1 MKPVTPKTDIL
12 ASLGYLSIASRLK
25 RLSDRLMQ
33 DVEQIYDEHGIPI
46 QPRWFALLHLLSEK
60 QSCSINELASYFGYS
75 HVAILQLVKQ
85 VEKEN
90 LIVSKGDKS
99 DKRVRRISL
108 TLKGIAVTKKL
119 QPLLHSIESVN
130 QELFSQSDAHF
141 LAKIDRIEKELGEM
155 SMYDRIKKRLNSK
168 AVRIALLIA
177 GILLLRLVLAN
188 NNHYASIH
196 FMAFFHVYTVKLP
209 VLFG

>member
-33 DVEQIYDEHGIPI
+33 DVEQIYKEHDIPI

-85 VEKEN
+85 VEEEN
-90 LIVSKGDKS
+90 LVISKSDKS
-99 DKRVRRISL
+99 DKRVRLISL
-108 TLKGIAVTKKL
+108 TLKGIAVSKKL
-119 QPLLHSIESVN
+119 QPLLGPIESVN
-130 QELFSQSDAHF
+130 QELFSQHDSNF
-141 LAKIDRIEKELGEM
+141 LAKIDRIERELSEV
-155 SMYDRIKKRLNSK
+155 SMYDRIKKRLSSK

-177 GILLLRLVLAN
+177 GILLLRIILAN
-188 NNHYASIH
+188 NFHYASVH